1 MSTDRLQ
8 HYWQTFVRKSDKY
21 SLQWIFQEIVGDL
34 YRYGLRYVGN
44 EEDVKDAI
52 QDVFVNIWTYRK
64 TLPGQV
70 NVKAYLLV
78 SLRHQLIKMKGYI
91 KFDLLTSD
99 HERLLSTEEDEP
111 VIDPGIKEAIISK
124 VNDLPE
130 RQREILYLK
139 YFEELSYS
147 EIALVLNIKYQSVI
161 NQAHRAVTKLR
172 SDRQLGR
179 LVAFKLNLNLNHS

>member
-78 SLRHQLIKMKGYI
+78 SLRHQLIKMKGTSS
-91 KFDLLTSD
+91 LTCS
-99 HERLLSTEEDEP
+99 LQIMNVCYP
-111 VIDPGIKEAIISK
+111 
-124 VNDLPE
+124 
-130 RQREILYLK
+130 
-139 YFEELSYS
+139 
-147 EIALVLNIKYQSVI
+147 
-161 NQAHRAVTKLR
+161 LR
-172 SDRQLGR
+172 KMSR
-179 LVAFKLNLNLNHS
+179 